1 MASVRAV
8 VNRREPQLSQSRVGW
23 KPGTVMLSGL
33 NQKPTARN
41 VGGIFFPQ
49 SKSLGIDR
57 NRYCPSLQRKIVY
70 AGTAHGSF
78 VQGEQSLK
86 ELAGVEVSAKQVERL
101 TRHIGG
107 ERVAER
113 DAAVAAFQEL
123 PLADKHQAPGV
134 VASPLVAAVM
144 VDGGRLQILKR
155 GHAGVAAA
163 DDEAPLASSG
173 REKGKHWREDKAALL
188 LSVSSAV
195 ADADP
200 CPEIPET
207 FVDPTRILKL
217 AREIH
222 AVAAGQDGVVEPEPA
237 AESAA
242 ENVAAAAR
250 YTPPTIL
257 TRQVVASRRRW
268 PDFAPL
274 VAQAARMAGL
284 LGASR
289 RAFVGD
295 GSDNNWAI
303 QRRYFGSWTAI
314 IDFIH
319 VLSYVFAAAT
329 AGRRFAEGWPVYV
342 RWVTWLWQGQVERI
356 IAELAQRQ
364 AELGAPEASD
374 GETSPRRLVAEAL
387 TYLQNHKDKMR
398 YDAYRREGLPLTS
411 SHMESLMKQINQRV
425 KGTEKF
431 WCEEGAEAILQ
442 LRADILSENRP
453 LDAFWELRQASETGQ
468 RRYQRAA

>member
-1 MASVRAV
+1 M
-8 VNRREPQLSQSRVGW
+8 E
-23 KPGTVMLSGL
+23 MLSGR
-33 NQKPTARN
+33 NQKTVATN

-57 NRYCPSLQRKIVY
+57 STYSPSLQRKIVY
-70 AGTAHGSF
+70 AGTTHGSF
-78 VQGEQSLK
+78 EQGKQSLE
-86 ELAGVEVSAKQVERL
+86 ELAGVKVTAKQVERL
-101 TRHIGG
+101 TRHIGS
-107 ERVAER
+107 ERVTER
-113 DAAVAAFQEL
+113 TAAVVAFQEL
-123 PLADKHQAPGV
+123 ALTDKHQTPAA
-134 VASPLVAAVM
+134 VASPEVAVVM
-144 VDGGRLQILKR
+144 VDGGRLQILER
-155 GHAGVAAA
+155 GAAAA
-163 DDEAPLASSG
+163 DEESVPLSG
-173 REKGKHWREDKAALL
+173 RERGKHWREDKAALL
-188 LSVSSAV
+188 LTVDSKV
-195 ADADP
+195 AAADP

-222 AVAAGQDGVVEPEPA
+222 AVSAGQDGVAEPEAEATDADEA
-237 AESAA
+237 ASAD
-242 ENVAAAAR
+242 AR
-250 YTPPTIL
+250 YTPPTIV
-257 TRQVVASRRRW
+257 RRRVVASRRRW

-284 LGASR
+284 LGAAR
-289 RAFVGD
+289 RAFVAD

-303 QRRYFGSWTAI
+303 WRRFFGSWTAI

-329 AGRRFAEGWPVYV
+329 SGRKFAAGWPVSV
-342 RWVTWLWQGQVERI
+342 RWIEWLWQGQVEHI

-364 AELGAPEASD
+364 AELGTPEPAD

-398 YDAYRREGLPLTS
+398 YDDYRRQGLPITS

-431 WCEEGAEAILQ
+431 WCEAGAEAILQ
-442 LRADILSENRP
+442 LRADILSDDRP
-453 LDAFWELRQASETGQ
+453 LDAFWERRQARETGQ
-468 RRYQRAA
+468 HRYRRAA

>member
-1 MASVRAV
+1 M
-8 VNRREPQLSQSRVGW
+8 
-23 KPGTVMLSGL
+23 
-33 NQKPTARN
+33 
-41 VGGIFFPQ
+41 
-49 SKSLGIDR
+49 GIDR
-57 NRYCPSLQRKIVY
+57 SSYCPSLQRKIVY

-101 TRHIGG
+101 TRQIGN

-113 DAAVAAFQEL
+113 NAEVAAFQEL
-123 PLADKHQAPGV
+123 PLADKHQTPAGT
-134 VASPLVAAVM
+134 ASPKVAVVM
-144 VDGGRLQILKR
+144 VDGGRLQILER
-155 GHAGVAAA
+155 GEASPAAA
-163 DDEAPLASSG
+163 LDEEPIAETG
-173 REKGKHWREDKAALL
+173 REKGKHWREDKATLL
-188 LSVSSAV
+188 LTVDSEVCT
-195 ADADP
+195 ADP

-222 AVAAGQDGVVEPEPA
+222 TVSAGQDGVVEPEAEA
-237 AESAA
+237 ASADA
-242 ENVAAAAR
+242 EATAEAT
-250 YTPPTIL
+250 YKPPTIV

-274 VAQAARMAGL
+274 VAQAARTAGL
-284 LGASR
+284 LGAAR

-303 QRRYFGSWTAI
+303 WRRFFGSWTPI

-319 VLSYVFAAAT
+319 VLSYIFAAAT
-329 AGRRFAEGWPVYV
+329 AGRKFSEGWPVYV
-342 RWVTWLWQGQVERI
+342 RWITWLWQGQVAQVI
-356 IAELAQRQ
+356 VELAQRQ
-364 AELGAPEASD
+364 AELGAPEPAD

-398 YDAYRREGLPLTS
+398 YDEYRRQGLPITS

-425 KGTEKF
+425 KGSEKF

-442 LRADILSENRP
+442 LRADVLSDTRP
-453 LDAFWELRQASETGQ
+453 LDAFWERRQASQTGQ
-468 RRYQRAA
+468 RRYRKAA